1 MPKVAVWSLPSLSE
15 GKMPGRW
22 PKVAK
27 GRWPRALKRPLQAST
42 TLFLGRAP
50 PAVAWGRRIFGG
62 SEVVSRGRRKGLW
75 TLSKVIK
82 T

>member
-15 GKMPGRW
+15 ASRKISGKMPGRW

-50 PAVAWGRRIFGG
+50 PAVAWGRRI
-62 SEVVSRGRRKGLW
+62 
-75 TLSKVIK
+75 VIPFA
-82 T
+82 TTP